1 MKEELGKLTEQVV
14 RGGQAVISGIKS
26 ETDKLIDE
34 AVKLMDDKKKKTWSG
49 YDTICLAQAPE
60 GIVPGCAGGRLLP
73 GLLYLRRTGCADG
86 KRHQSANHHR
96 HLGGRAERL

>member
-49 YDTICLAQAPE
+49 YDTIRLAQAPE
-60 GIVPGCAGGRLLP
+60 GIVPGCIVLEGGSFR
-73 GLLYLRRTGCADG
+73 GC
-86 KRHQSANHHR
+86 
-96 HLGGRAERL
+96 